1 MVNTTLIFHF
11 IIRWDLLLFNNVII
25 HNNVEGYVV
34 N

>member
-1 MVNTTLIFHF
+1 MVNTTLTFHF
-11 IIRWDLLLFNNVII
+11 IIRWDLLLFYNVIS